1 MITEAN
7 IKPEYVTFLQY
18 LYYTDDSYSWTS
30 ERVNMI
36 GYIEQ
41 DMRGVASRVSG
52 DMEGI
57 NGSDYDYSP
66 DMILDIVAHASYAR
80 HTDA

>member
-1 MITEAN
+1 MLNAN

-18 LYYTDDSYSWTS
+18 LYDTDDSYSWNS

-57 NGSDYDYSP
+57 NGSEYYYSP
-66 DMILDIVAHASYAR
+66 DMILDIVSHASYAR
-80 HTDA
+80 SSR